1 MAQKQTAEAI
11 RAARKEDP
19 KSRDRDFADRLGIS
33 EAQLVAAHLGVGVRA
48 ITPDPDRLMPAVSRL
63 GEVMALTRNQSAI
76 HERVGTYGEYHS
88 GAHAAMVLGKEID
101 LRIFPKHWATAF
113 AIEQE
118 TEKGLRRTLQ
128 VFDAAG
134 DAVHKVFLREESNHD
149 AWAEVIEALAVEGS
163 ESLEVADRVP
173 PEAAKQNPAKR
184 DLLLSEWAKMTD
196 THQFMRLT
204 SKLGI
209 NRLGA
214 YRMVS
219 SERWVKPLDL
229 SAPAMLLDAVA
240 QAGQEVILFV
250 GNRGM
255 IQIHWGRLVNIK
267 PMGPWLN
274 VLDDRFDLHL
284 RSDHIAE
291 VYAVIKPTKR
301 GAALSIEMFDAAGM
315 LIAQVFGQR
324 SGEDDDLSD
333 WNAIISALPTASMET
348 A

>member
-33 EAQLVAAHLGVGVRA
+33 EAQLVAAHLDYGVRA
-48 ITPDPDRLMPAVSRL
+48 ITADPDKLMPAVSQL
-63 GEVMALTRNQSAI
+63 GEVMALTRNESAV

-88 GAHAAMVLGKEID
+88 GAHAAMELGKEID
-101 LRIFPKHWATAF
+101 LRIFPKHWVTAF

-118 TEKGLRRTLQ
+118 TENGLRRTVQ

-134 DAVHKVFLREESNHD
+134 DAVHKVFLREESKHD
-149 AWAEVIEALAVEGS
+149 AWTDVVESLVIEGS
-163 ESLEVADRVP
+163 DTLDVADRLP
-173 PEAAKQNPAKR
+173 AEAAKQNPAKR
-184 DLLLSEWAKMTD
+184 DMLLSEWAKMTD

-204 SKLGI
+204 SKLGM

-214 YRMVS
+214 YRMVAG
-219 SERWVKPLDL
+219 EDWVQPLDL

-255 IQIHWGRLVNIK
+255 IQIHWGPLVNIR

-284 RSDHIAE
+284 RGDHVAE
-291 VYAVIKPTKR
+291 VYAVTKPTKR
-301 GAALSIEMFDAAGM
+301 GAALSIEMFDATGM

-324 SGEDDDLSD
+324 SGEDDDLAG
-333 WNAIISALPTASMET
+333 WEAIVSALPAASMET
-348 A
+348 V

>member
-1 MAQKQTAEAI
+1 MAQKQTADAI

-33 EAQLVAAHLGVGVRA
+33 EAQLVAAHLGDGVRA
-48 ITPDPDRLMPAVSRL
+48 ISPNPDQLMPAISQL
-63 GEVMALTRNQSAI
+63 GEVMALTRNESAV

-101 LRIFPKHWATAF
+101 LRIFPKHWTYGF
-113 AIEQE
+113 AIDQE
-118 TEKGLRRTLQ
+118 TDKGRRRTLQ

-134 DAVHKVFLREESNHD
+134 DAVHKVFLRETSSHD
-149 AWAEVIEALAVEGS
+149 AWASVVDSLAVEGS
-163 ESLEVADRVP
+163 DTLDVAARTP
-173 PEAAKQNPAKR
+173 TEAAIEKPAKR
-184 DLLLSEWAKMTD
+184 DALLTEWVKMTD

-214 YRMVS
+214 YRTVAGTD
-219 SERWVKPLDL
+219 WVRPLSTD
-229 SAPAMLLDAVA
+229 APSQLLNAVA
-240 QAGQEVILFV
+240 DAGQEVILFV

-255 IQIHWGRLVNIK
+255 IQIHWGPLINIK

-274 VLDDRFDLHL
+274 VLDERFDLHL
-284 RSDHIAE
+284 RGDHVAE
-291 VYAVIKPTKR
+291 VYAVTKPTKR

-324 SGEDDDLSD
+324 AGEDDDLKA
-333 WNAIISALPTASMET
+333 WEAIVDALPTKTLET
-348 A
+348 V